1 MKKVLATILA
11 LVMALALCTSAWAE
25 TTENCAGG
33 ESCNHQA
40 AIGTTHYDTLKAA
53 VAAVEAGGEVTLLK
67 DVPDGVGIGTYANPS
82 EGQIQSKSFTINFDG
97 KTYTLKSEPVGS
109 DNTETQGFH
118 LEWAG
123 ESNAIPS
130 VVFKNGKIDVAEDR
144 DANMMM
150 AIQNYCNLTLDNM
163 IVDGTNLAHG
173 WGSNGNTYTYVTSNN
188 CGNTTIKDSAILAE
202 EGSVAFDID
211 GDRGSYSAASVR
223 VSGDSVIDGRF
234 EVSDQNNKRNTL
246 AVSGG
251 AFTEDMTTEENEKYI
266 AEDAAVA
273 VAGTMSVIGADNIIA
288 VAQAGIDV
296 DVKAGTVNFTD
307 VPVGVKVTNNGGT
320 VKVNGSTVAAGT
332 SYTVPARYYY
342 NSTTTTTTDTKA
354 DGTKGSPKTFD
365 AGVGIYAVSAILS
378 VTGMAYVGKKKF

>member
-1 MKKVLATILA
+1 MKKVLATILT
-11 LVMALALCTSAWAE
+11 LVMALSVTTAAWADD
-25 TTENCAGG
+25 CAGG
-33 ESCNHQA
+33 ESCTHQA
-40 AIGTTHYDTLKAA
+40 AIGTTHYDTLRAA
-53 VAAVEAGGEVTLLK
+53 VAAVEPGGEVTLLR
-67 DVPDGVGIGTYANPS
+67 DVPDGVGIGTFADPG
-82 EGQIQSKSFTINFDG
+82 EGQIKSKSFTINFDG

-109 DNTETQGFH
+109 GNTETQGFH

-123 ESNAIPS
+123 ANNAIPN
-130 VVFKNGKIDVAEDR
+130 VVFKNGKIDVAKDR
-144 DANMMM
+144 NANMMM

-188 CGNTTIKDSAILAE
+188 CGNTTIKDSVILAKD
-202 EGSVAFDID
+202 GSVAFDID
-211 GDRGSYSAASVR
+211 GDRGSYSAASVS

-251 AFTEDMTTEENEKYI
+251 TFSDGSAVNYLAEGVAFASLTDETAFI
-266 AEDAAVA
+266 AGEGNINAA
-273 VAGTMSVIGADNIIA
+273 
-288 VAQAGIDV
+288 AQAGNDV
-296 DVKAGTVNFTD
+296 TVLAGNVAFTNVPSGTVI
-307 VPVGVKVTNNGGT
+307 TNNGGGDVT
-320 VKVNGSTVAAGT
+320 VNGSGRVTEGNP
-332 SYTVPARYYY
+332 YTVPPRYYY

-378 VTGMAYVGKKKF
+378 VTGMAYVGKRKF